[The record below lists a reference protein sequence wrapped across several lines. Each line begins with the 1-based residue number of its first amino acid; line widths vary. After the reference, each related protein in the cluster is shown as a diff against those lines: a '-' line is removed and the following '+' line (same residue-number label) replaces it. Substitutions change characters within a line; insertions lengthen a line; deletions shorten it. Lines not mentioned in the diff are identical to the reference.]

1 VISGPDAVFVDTS
14 VWYALSDQGEAG
26 HARIRRA
33 VEQLRSSGRRLVTS
47 NFVVAETHALIIGR
61 LGRFEALRY
70 LRSMLRGDLD
80 LDRVTEMDERR
91 AVEIIEHYADKAFSY
106 TDATSFAII
115 ERRGISTAFSL
126 DRHFAQFGLTTLG
139 LDS

>member
-1 VISGPDAVFVDTS
+1 M
-14 VWYALSDQGEAG
+14 
-26 HARIRRA
+26 
-33 VEQLRSSGRRLVTS
+33 TS

-126 DRHFAQFGLTTLG
+126 DRHFAQFGLMTLG